1 MPIERLIKRPV
12 QSLPPEASCA
22 DAARMMREANVGS
35 VVVTR
40 DGRPLGV
47 VTDRDLAVRVV
58 AEGQDPERLEVGEIM
73 SGEPIFL
80 AGERDIPQLIAAM
93 RDLGV
98 RRIPIVD
105 DEGLLC
111 GIVSLDDLLLLLAD
125 QLGGLA
131 QCIRREIEGS

>member
-12 QSLPPEASCA
+12 QSLPPDASCA
-22 DAARMMREANVGS
+22 DAARLMRDANVGS

-40 DGRPLGV
+40 DGRPLGII
-47 VTDRDLAVRVV
+47 TDRDLAVRVIADGV
-58 AEGQDPERLEVGEIM
+58 DAERLPIGEIM

-80 AGERDIPQLIAAM
+80 SSERDIAQVVAIM

-105 DEGLLC
+105 AEGMLS
-111 GIVSLDDLLLLLAD
+111 GVVSLDDLVLLLAD
-125 QLGGLA
+125 QLTGLA
-131 QCIRREIEGS
+131 QCIRHEVEGS

>member
-12 QSLPPEASCA
+12 QSLPPDASCA
-22 DAARMMREANVGS
+22 DAARLMRDKNVGS

-40 DGRPLGV
+40 DGRPLGM
-47 VTDRDLAVRVV
+47 VTDRDLAVRVL
-58 AEGQDPERLEVGEIM
+58 AEGADAERLSIGDIM

-80 AGERDIPQLIAAM
+80 SGERDIAQVVAAM

-105 DEGLLC
+105 AEGLLS
-111 GIVSLDDLLLLLAD
+111 GVVTLDDLVLLLGD
-125 QLGGLA
+125 QLTGLA

>member
-12 QSLPPEASCA
+12 QSLPPTASCA
-22 DAARMMREANVGS
+22 DAARLMRDANVGS

-40 DGRPLGV
+40 DGRPLGI
-47 VTDRDLAVRVV
+47 VTDRDLAVRVIADGV
-58 AEGQDPERLEVGEIM
+58 DARQVPISEIM

-80 AGERDIPQLIAAM
+80 SGERDISQVVAIM

-105 DEGLLC
+105 GEGMLS
-111 GIVSLDDLLLLLAD
+111 GVVALDDLVLLLAD
-125 QLGGLA
+125 QLTGLA
-131 QCIRREIEGS
+131 QCIRHEVGER

>member
-1 MPIERLIKRPV
+1 MPIDSLIKRPV

-22 DAARMMREANVGS
+22 DAARMMRDANVGS

-40 DGRPLGV
+40 EGRPLGV

-58 AEGQDPERLEVGEIM
+58 AEGQDAERIELGEIM

-105 DEGLLC
+105 DEGLLS
-111 GIVSLDDLLLLLAD
+111 GIVALDDLLLLLAD

-131 QCIRREIEGS
+131 QCIRRELEGH